1 MNSKPKLFG
10 LDQGVIIASFIGIF
24 IAGFLS
30 YTTAKGLLPPC
41 GASGSEPSGCAIVE
55 QSSYSKWFN
64 IPVAYFGLLGYL
76 SILGVAIMRFFA
88 SGKKHTTLLK
98 IGSAMTGFGVLAS
111 LFLTFVALSELKT
124 ACVWCLASGVTMFIL
139 LFLHIFQ
146 LGTVPPEQPQGL
158 PIPVVGV
165 GALLAIVLFGAFVGA
180 ATEDKG
186 LKVKFED
193 TSLKALLPVSSKV
206 VHPEAKVFLIEYADP
221 NCPTCRRNYN
231 EVKNIVGRKQ
241 GKLGYAFVCFPLF
254 TLPGHETSA
263 VASLIA
269 EYAATKGKYHE
280 FLDIIFEEAN
290 TERTKSLDGLIAM
303 AGEAGLDKQAVD
315 DFVRA
320 DLDSDRGKLKKELTD
335 KMTEGFNKARKIGI
349 TSTPTFVI
357 CADGQ
362 QPSAHLFTQI
372 EDVLN
377 RDPWAPLLK

>member
-10 LDQGVIIASFIGIF
+10 LDQAVIYAACVGIF

-41 GASGSEPSGCAIVE
+41 GASGDAPSGCAIVE
-55 QSSYSKWFN
+55 QSSYSKWFG
-64 IPVAYFGLLGYL
+64 IPVAYFGLLGYI
-76 SILGVAIMRFFA
+76 SILATAVMRFLS
-88 SGKKHTTLLK
+88 SGKKHEMLLK
-98 IGSAMTGFGVLAS
+98 VGTAMTGFGVLSS
-111 LFLTFVALSELKT
+111 LFLTFVAFSELKT
-124 ACVWCLASGVTMFIL
+124 SCIWCLASGATMFLL

-146 LGTVPPEQPQGL
+146 LGNASPEAPVGL
-158 PIPVVGV
+158 PIPVLGI
-165 GALLAIVLFGAFVGA
+165 GALLAIILFGSFVGA
-180 ATEDKG
+180 AKQDKG
-186 LKVKFED
+186 LAVKFGD
-193 TSLKALLPVSSKV
+193 TSLKALLPIKEKV
-206 VHPEAKVFLIEYADP
+206 KNPDAKVFLIEYADP
-221 NCPTCRRNYN
+221 NCPTCRRNYA
-231 EVKNIVGRKQ
+231 EVKKLVGQKN

-280 FLDIIFEEAN
+280 FLDTVFEDAN

-320 DLDSDRGKLKKELTD
+320 DLDTERGKIKKELTD
-335 KMTEGFNKARKIGI
+335 KMTDGFNKARAIGI
-349 TSTPTFVI
+349 TSTPTFIV
-357 CADGQ
+357 CAEGE
-362 QPSAHLFTQI
+362 QPSAHLFSQI

-377 RDPWAPLLK
+377 RDPWASLQK